1 MTRHRP
7 ISFAVACCGALTF
20 ALVPATAMAQ
30 HDHSHGPTSAPAA
43 AGAAAANHDHHA
55 ANPAAAGQDRGGSPA
70 ARAAF
75 ERLKTLAG
83 HWNGSM
89 QGQTYSL
96 DYRVASGGS
105 VVMATLFPGTDHEM
119 ITMFHMDGN
128 ELVATHYCSGGNQP
142 HMRFDA
148 ASSTADEL
156 RFAFIGGTNMMPNDP
171 HIHEGLVRIGADGK
185 LHEEWAAFAGGEKAD
200 TKVFDLTR

>member
-7 ISFAVACCGALTF
+7 ISFAVACCGALTL

-30 HDHSHGPTSAPAA
+30 HGHSHGTTTPPPATAAAGHDHSHSATGA
-43 AGAAAANHDHHA
+43 AGAAAAT
-55 ANPAAAGQDRGGSPA
+55 P

-83 HWNGSM
+83 HWSGTM
-89 QGQTYSL
+89 EGQAYSL

-119 ITMFHMDGN
+119 ITMFYLDGD

-148 ASSTADEL
+148 AASSSDEL
-156 RFAFIGGTNMMPNDP
+156 RFAFVGGTNMMPNDP

-185 LHEEWAAFAGGEKAD
+185 LHEEWAAFAGGQKAD

>member
-7 ISFAVACCGALTF
+7 ISFAVACCGAVTL

-30 HDHSHGPTSAPAA
+30 HDHSHGATNTPAAAAAQHDHGDPAKGA
-43 AGAAAANHDHHA
+43 AGAAAAT
-55 ANPAAAGQDRGGSPA
+55 R

-89 QGQTYSL
+89 HEEQYAL

-105 VVMATLFPGTDHEM
+105 VVMATLFPGTEHEM
-119 ITMFHMDGN
+119 ITMF
-128 ELVATHYCSGGNQP
+128 
-142 HMRFDA
+142 
-148 ASSTADEL
+148 
-156 RFAFIGGTNMMPNDP
+156 
-171 HIHEGLVRIGADGK
+171 
-185 LHEEWAAFAGGEKAD
+185 
-200 TKVFDLTR
+200 